1 MQASVKPLFVK
12 DNGATRA
19 IKYRSDSAI
28 FAHAQKYTALKGA
41 LCLITVLFS
50 LNAFAQD
57 YYITTSDLNLRA
69 GAGVNYKSSTVISKG
84 DTVRSLE
91 GTSGYWVRIQHHGN
105 VGYSAKQ
112 YLQKIQIDKAGQ
124 EREIEEESESG
135 SFSLFLI
142 GAAIFVIGVLI
153 QVGRNYKRI
162 KRQKRK
168 RVKQP
173 IYQREKWQAIKNYAR
188 AGSQIHLIVER
199 KNFDR
204 IQNQLSMAGCHNIT
218 PISDKRINQ
227 DIPYLDSW
235 IKSEYNTEWE
245 TYLVPYLY
253 NLDYYLKLIR
263 LRGKVKVL
271 CYSQI
276 ESHEHVTHD
285 NHKNT
290 SSDETLIDVNSEKL
304 DLTIK
309 PSIQNDETQLEPPP
323 REHVTHDNHKN
334 TSSDETLIDVD
345 SEKLDLT
352 IKPLIQNDETQLEPP
367 YWSHTYVHSYDE
379 INRASKAQK
388 EFYFHLREN
397 VLNGEFVDIRG
408 NTNYAFI
415 LYFDLLN
422 QYETHQDI
430 ELLEEQFKLLGQ
442 VCPKTKSYSSM
453 SLQGLLR
460 KRTDSHSIDKL
471 NALQKPSYQLEHGH
485 SDYDP
490 DAYKLG
496 KHYKDKLGL
505 SKQEA
510 AWLNKFWNHSNI
522 FTSIEGCC
530 IATIKQYILILKRL
544 NKELELQNTSIAK
557 EVDYF
562 KEKIFEVKEF
572 ADPYYGKSYM
582 KRRVESEIYLTI
594 FKRVE
599 NAVREFYGH
608 KRKVGRN
615 PHYEF
620 DGQFE
625 GRIGNRVDE
634 LITQYQGEILPP
646 DIETQIELNAENVNR
661 WKIEFTALKNQFQKE
676 EKSKFI
682 DGIRNIEKTNQKNR
696 NIENIFI
703 EASKLIAKYDRVQS
717 LKYYAQYIYYDLKS
731 NKFDN
736 KPLTQAVQK
745 SLFKTQGQID
755 DFKRIIAELIQT
767 SDIDK
772 ALHEIARIY
781 MPKRKK
787 IVLDKS
793 AIKEAEQKYDDTVEL
808 LNEYLD
814 VESEKT
820 NIGNLEN
827 EEVEVVPMAN
837 NSILISEIRLGKP
850 QEELIK
856 KITTHS
862 FEILQGEVDRFAI
875 ENRMFKNQL
884 IDSINEA
891 CEAFLDGEALI
902 EEDGE
907 NYVIE
912 ESYYKAIA
920 V

>member
-1 MQASVKPLFVK
+1 MQPSVKSLFVK
-12 DNGATRA
+12 GNGATRA
-19 IKYRSDSAI
+19 IKYRNEGAI
-28 FAHAQKYTALKGA
+28 FAHAQKYITLKGA
-41 LCLITVLFS
+41 LCLVAVLFS
-50 LNAFAQD
+50 LNSFAQD

-69 GAGVNYKSSTVISKG
+69 GAGINHKSLTVISKG

-91 GTSGYWVRIQHHGN
+91 DAGGYWLKIQYREK
-105 VGYSAKQ
+105 VGYAAKQ
-112 YLQKIQIDKAGQ
+112 YLQKIQIAEAEQ
-124 EREIEEESESG
+124 EEEIEEESESG
-135 SFSLFLI
+135 PFSLFLI
-142 GAAIFVIGVLI
+142 GLAVFAVIVLI
-153 QVGRNYKRI
+153 QVGK
-162 KRQKRK
+162 KLQARK
-168 RVKQP
+168 K
-173 IYQREKWQAIKNYAR
+173 AR
-188 AGSQIHLIVER
+188 AAE
-199 KNFDR
+199 
-204 IQNQLSMAGCHNIT
+204 IQTSC
-218 PISDKRINQ
+218 ISDQR
-227 DIPYLDSW
+227 
-235 IKSEYNTEWE
+235 
-245 TYLVPYLY
+245 V
-253 NLDYYLKLIR
+253 
-263 LRGKVKVL
+263 
-271 CYSQI
+271 

-285 NHKNT
+285 NHKNI
-290 SSDETLIDVNSEKL
+290 SADETLIDVNSKGL
-304 DLTIK
+304 DLAIK
-309 PSIQNDETQLEPPP
+309 PSIQNDETQLESPPQ
-323 REHVTHDNHKN
+323 EHVTYDNHKN
-334 TSSDETLIDVD
+334 ISADETLIDVN
-345 SEKLDLT
+345 SEELDLT
-352 IKPLIQNDETQLEPP
+352 IEPSTQNDETQLEPP
-367 YWSHTYVHSYDE
+367 YWSHTYIYAYDE
-379 INRASKAQK
+379 INHASKVQK
-388 EFYFHLREN
+388 NFYFHLREK

-442 VCPKTKSYSSM
+442 ICPKTKSYSLM
-453 SLQGLLR
+453 SLQDLLR
-460 KRTDSHSIDKL
+460 KRTDSHSINRL
-471 NALQKPSYQLEHGH
+471 NYLQKPSYQFERGY

-490 DAYKLG
+490 DA
-496 KHYKDKLGL
+496 DKLGRQYKDGL
-505 SKQEA
+505 GLNKQEV
-510 AWLNKFWNHSNI
+510 AWLNKFWNPSNI
-522 FTSIEGCC
+522 FISIEGCC

-544 NKELELQNTSIAK
+544 NKKLELQNTSVAK

-562 KEKIFEVKEF
+562 KEKILEVREI
-572 ADPYYGKSYM
+572 AHPYYSKSDA
-582 KRRVESEIYLTI
+582 KQRVESEIYSTI

-608 KRKVGRN
+608 KRKVGCN
-615 PHYEF
+615 PHYGF

-625 GRIGNRVDE
+625 NRIGNHVDE
-634 LITQYQGEILPP
+634 LINQYQGEILPP

-661 WKIEFTALKNQFQKE
+661 WKIEFTMLKSSFQKE
-676 EKSKFI
+676 GKNKFI
-682 DGIRNIEKTNQKNR
+682 DGIRNIEETNQKNR

-703 EASKLIAKYDRVQS
+703 EASKFIAKHDSVQS
-717 LKYYAQYIYYDLKS
+717 LKYYAQYIYYDLRS

-736 KPLTQAVQK
+736 KPLTKTVQK
-745 SLFKTQGQID
+745 SLFKTQEQID

-772 ALHEIARIY
+772 ALHEIAQIY

-787 IVLDKS
+787 IVLDKR
-793 AIKEAEQKYDDTVEL
+793 AIKEAEQKYDDTVGL
-808 LNEYLD
+808 LSEYLD
-814 VESEKT
+814 VESEKA
-820 NIGNLEN
+820 NIGNLEH
-827 EEVEVVPMAN
+827 EAVEVVPMAN